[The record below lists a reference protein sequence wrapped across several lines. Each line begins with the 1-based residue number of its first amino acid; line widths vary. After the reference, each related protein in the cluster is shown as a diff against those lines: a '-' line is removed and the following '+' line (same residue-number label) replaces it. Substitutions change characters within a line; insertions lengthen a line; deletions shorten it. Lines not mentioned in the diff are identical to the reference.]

1 MSRGSLAYAHMCR
14 RVCIAQ
20 DVRAQRPGAVVG
32 DSCAIYH
39 LALKYR
45 QPRGRRLALGPHGQ
59 QVGVLG
65 TLGVATDAAASIW
78 HSSIRDSIAS
88 AAAAAALAYGVT
100 TSWKWP
106 AAPMTMLCT

>member
-1 MSRGSLAYAHMCR
+1 M
-14 RVCIAQ
+14 
-20 DVRAQRPGAVVG
+20 G

-88 AAAAAALAYGVT
+88 AAAAAALRRDHLVEVAGRADDDAVHMTRAHNCSWRITAEIGRASWRERVYGEV
-100 TSWKWP
+100 
-106 AAPMTMLCT
+106 

>member
-1 MSRGSLAYAHMCR
+1 MGSRW
-14 RVCIAQ
+14 
-20 DVRAQRPGAVVG
+20 
-32 DSCAIYH
+32 
-39 LALKYR
+39 
-45 QPRGRRLALGPHGQ
+45 
-59 QVGVLG
+59 GVLG